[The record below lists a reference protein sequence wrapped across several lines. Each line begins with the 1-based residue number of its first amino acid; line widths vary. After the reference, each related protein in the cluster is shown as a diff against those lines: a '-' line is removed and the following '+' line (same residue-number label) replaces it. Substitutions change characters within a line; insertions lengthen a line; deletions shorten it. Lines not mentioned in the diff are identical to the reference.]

1 VIHTTNL
8 QEAFNFLDVFTAVEQ
23 RKKTKKE
30 AEENKKLEKERMMSM
45 QLPKNMANEMRAQ
58 IEREKKDKAQRG
70 IISRFWHKDK
80 KDEKKTEEV
89 KTAMKN
95 SKQTPS

>member
-1 VIHTTNL
+1 MIHTTNL

-70 IISRFWHKDK
+70 FFSRLLHKEK

-95 SKQTPS
+95 NKQTPS